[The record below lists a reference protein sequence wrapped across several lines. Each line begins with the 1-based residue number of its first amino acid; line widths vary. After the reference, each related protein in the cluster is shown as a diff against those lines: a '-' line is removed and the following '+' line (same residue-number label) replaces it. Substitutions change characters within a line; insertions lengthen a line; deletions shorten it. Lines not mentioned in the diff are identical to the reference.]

1 MQTEELYRYKIQQGD
16 TLTFL
21 FWKLIVPIDIELKF
35 ILTGNKAVHKSAS
48 EKEHNQVG
56 PPITGGFFLI

>member
-21 FWKLIVPIDIELKF
+21 FWKLKVPIGTKLKF
-35 ILTGNKAVHKSAS
+35 ILTGNTAVHKSAS
-48 EKEHNQVG
+48 AKEHNQVG
-56 PPITGGFFLI
+56 PPIMGGFILI